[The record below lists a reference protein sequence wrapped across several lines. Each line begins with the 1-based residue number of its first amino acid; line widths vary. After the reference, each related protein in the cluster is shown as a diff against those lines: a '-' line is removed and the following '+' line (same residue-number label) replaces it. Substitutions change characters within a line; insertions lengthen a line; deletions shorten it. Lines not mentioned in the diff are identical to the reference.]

1 MNNYFS
7 SMLGQPAS
15 TYLQG
20 QGPLS
25 SFGSNFGF
33 GSNPTTQLVNNASNS
48 DWFSWN
54 NLMGDKNTIGKLPA
68 LFGMGNSIMDGWLGM
83 EKLDLAKDSLNFQKD
98 AFSKQFENQ
107 RSLTNTEMQDRQ
119 AARVASNPTAYQS
132 VDEYMKA
139 NGV

>member
-7 SMLGQPAS
+7 SMFGQPAS

-25 SFGSNFGF
+25 SYGSNFGF
-33 GSNPTTQLVNNASNS
+33 GNNPTTSLVNNTGS
-48 DWFSWN
+48 DWFSMK
-54 NLMGDKNTIGKLPA
+54 NLFGDKSQIGALPA
-68 LFGMGNSIMDGWLGM
+68 LFGIGSSLMDGWLGM

-107 RSLTNTEMQDRQ
+107 RTLTNAELRDRQ
-119 AARVASNPTAYQS
+119 NARVASNPTAYQS
-132 VDEYMKA
+132 VDDYMKA

>member
-1 MNNYFS
+1 MGYFDNLFS
-7 SMLGQPAS
+7 QSFQPNS
-15 TYLQG
+15 YLQG
-20 QGPLS
+20 QGPLAS
-25 SFGSNFGF
+25 Y
-33 GSNPTTQLVNNASNS
+33 GSNPTTALINNAGNT

-54 NLMGDKNTIGKLPA
+54 NLMGNKNTIGTLPA

-132 VDEYMKA
+132 VDAYMKA

>member
-7 SMLGQPAS
+7 SMFGQPAS

-20 QGPLS
+20 QGPLANY
-25 SFGSNFGF
+25 GLNWGF
-33 GSNPTTQLVNNASNS
+33 GNNPTTQLVNNTGS
-48 DWFSWN
+48 DWFSRN
-54 NLMGDKNTIGKLPA
+54 NLFGDKNQIGVLDGIFGIGKGL
-68 LFGMGNSIMDGWLGM
+68 MDGWLGM

-107 RSLTNTEMQDRQ
+107 RTLTNAELRDRQ
-119 AARVASNPTAYQS
+119 NARVASNPTAYQS
-132 VDEYMKA
+132 VDDYMKA